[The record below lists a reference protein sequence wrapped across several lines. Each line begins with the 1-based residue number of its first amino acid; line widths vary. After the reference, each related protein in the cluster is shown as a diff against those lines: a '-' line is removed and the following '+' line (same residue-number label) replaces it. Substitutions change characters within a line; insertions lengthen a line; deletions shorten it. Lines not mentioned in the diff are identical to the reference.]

1 MFNFF
6 RIIYYT
12 FIFSTVYISFV
23 LFFYLIGVILFKINK
38 PLNIWPIID
47 FQTHYYFISGER
59 MIWNG
64 MHGCSKPD
72 PKTIYKPVLGI
83 CKNHKNIE
91 YEVSYTFDEYGRNVP
106 NRPKN
111 SQDGIAILGDSVAM
125 GFGVDDYN
133 SFSNQLQILIKDVP
147 IYNLGVESFS
157 TQREIEHYIHSPV
170 FDKTSLVIFTYHQND
185 LGENIT
191 NPSKEEYEKQ
201 SVEWAKNKTT
211 VVIKDDLRTKISI
224 YKRIFTFSLNLL
236 PRTIKKIIINEPMP
250 WQNSKLFEKNF
261 EIHYLN
267 FIKIFSNYQNFFQ
280 NKKVIFI
287 YINEW
292 AKEFENYKIGQDK
305 NFLNIEFVEIKL
317 DRDDFYIIDDHP
329 NSKGH
334 KSIADQ
340 IYKHLSEL

>member
-1 MFNFF
+1 
-6 RIIYYT
+6 
-12 FIFSTVYISFV
+12 
-23 LFFYLIGVILFKINK
+23 
-38 PLNIWPIID
+38 
-47 FQTHYYFISGER
+47 

-125 GFGVDDYN
+125 GFGVEDYN

-201 SVEWAKNKTT
+201 S
-211 VVIKDDLRTKISI
+211 D
-224 YKRIFTFSLNLL
+224 
-236 PRTIKKIIINEPMP
+236 
-250 WQNSKLFEKNF
+250 
-261 EIHYLN
+261 EIMEA
-267 FIKIFSNYQNFFQ
+267 IRSGK
-280 NKKVIFI
+280 FI
-287 YINEW
+287 YDVSGS
-292 AKEFENYKIGQDK
+292 A
-305 NFLNIEFVEIKL
+305 
-317 DRDDFYIIDDHP
+317 R
-329 NSKGH
+329 
-334 KSIADQ
+334 
-340 IYKHLSEL
+340 